1 MNYSSGTQREAIRRR
16 KKVSYCT
23 TIFSLHLPSPTLPP
37 FFFYLAQVLFLLLL
51 AVPIECSDQRAGVG
65 DYREGWVCSRTS
77 SKYEPDCTGS
87 SGMSWLVMLCS
98 ITCSTNPF
106 TILFALLSHL
116 LFFTDL
122 FLYVEFSP
130 TELSSQP
137 VHVSACGCSSH
148 LLTLSWGGWRV
159 PPDRPRRSRQDFCLK
174 WERASLLLC
183 SAKRMNLQIAA
194 FLFWTKLLI
203 ILQNIPKL
211 CFISSK
217 CQIPG
222 MPESA
227 DDLCSQLPW
236 YQSMIENNMLIKGNK
251 NSYPDRIFPVKI
263 NGRLTF

>member
-1 MNYSSGTQREAIRRR
+1 M
-16 KKVSYCT
+16 
-23 TIFSLHLPSPTLPP
+23 
-37 FFFYLAQVLFLLLL
+37 
-51 AVPIECSDQRAGVG
+51 PIKCSDQRAGVG

-77 SKYEPDCTGS
+77 FKYEPDCTGS

-98 ITCSTNPF
+98 ITCSTYPF
-106 TILFALLSHL
+106 TILFAPLSHL
-116 LFFTDL
+116 LFFMHL
-122 FLYVEFSP
+122 FPYCRVLTNWALFS
-130 TELSSQP
+130 TC
-137 VHVSACGCSSH
+137 ACFCSSH

-159 PPDRPRRSRQDFCLK
+159 LPDGPRRSRQDFCLK

-236 YQSMIENNMLIKGNK
+236 YQSKIENNMLIKGNK